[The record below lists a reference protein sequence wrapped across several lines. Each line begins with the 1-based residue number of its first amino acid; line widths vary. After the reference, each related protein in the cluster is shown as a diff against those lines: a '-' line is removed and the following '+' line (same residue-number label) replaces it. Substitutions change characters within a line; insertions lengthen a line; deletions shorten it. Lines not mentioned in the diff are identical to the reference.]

1 VPQWRASALAN
12 YRWDAQLST
21 SLGLRYSGDQFSNLN
36 NTDVNG
42 FAYTAASRFLVLDV
56 RARYAIE
63 PKLVAA
69 FGIDNLTNA
78 EYWNF
83 HPYPGRT
90 LVAELKYDF

>member
-1 VPQWRASALAN
+1 MPQWRASALAN
-12 YRWDAQLST
+12 YHWDAQLST

-42 FAYTAASRFLVLDV
+42 FAYTAASRFLVVDV

-78 EYWNF
+78 QYWNF

-90 LVAELKYDF
+90 SVAELKYDF